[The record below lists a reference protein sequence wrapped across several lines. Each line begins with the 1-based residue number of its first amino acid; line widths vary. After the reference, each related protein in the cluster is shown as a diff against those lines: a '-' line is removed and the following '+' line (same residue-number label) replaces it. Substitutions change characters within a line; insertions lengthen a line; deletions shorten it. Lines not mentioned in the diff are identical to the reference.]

1 MDNLFMFDAFKAL
14 DSLNEDTFKV
24 DDEGIEELSE
34 FEKMDKIEDSVDI
47 IDIHTDDEEELEDSY
62 IGKVILA
69 CNVCDSKVF
78 EDKDKVVIDEET
90 PDSANTDMECPY
102 CHTVDGFKIIG
113 EIGEFH
119 KHADDDDKDEDE
131 EEEIEDKEEE
141 EIEVEDEEE
150 SENLEE
156 SKHKKFTDE
165 DDIDADMDDEK
176 EAAKKRWERRKN
188 DARSKRDYRIKH
200 DLEEDFKE
208 RPDIH
213 VENNQELWETYFN
226 GTDYSVDRICE
237 LLGISRGE
245 LTYAYIPNSVTE
257 IGKYAFS
264 NCTSL
269 KSITI
274 PDSVTSIG
282 EHAFFD
288 CHSLESV
295 TIPNSVRKI
304 GAAAFYYCKSLKSV
318 TIPDSITEL
327 DEYVFA
333 DCHSLHSITIP
344 SSIIK
349 IDAGAFYYCKSLK
362 SITIPSSVTE
372 IDDYAFSYCDSLTD
386 VHYEGTKEQWAYID
400 IGYSNNHL
408 EFATIHYN
416 KVADSENLEEDFK
429 EHYYIDVEGLF
440 DDDGAIISETELRK
454 IWDEGITGKDP
465 LLKMYHDEDDM
476 EFEDWVEVSL
486 DNGYLRVAER
496 EDLEEDF
503 KEASITTDTEKMEMF
518 SDENGKVT
526 ITTEPINSIEEEV
539 VEDEEE
545 VIAPISDETKAE
557 IESDSEAEEP
567 EEEEVSEEDA
577 EAEETKE
584 ESEDEIDVDFDDID
598 EESFD
603 ELAESYLKTI
613 YSNVESYKTTN
624 ASATKD
630 KFMLEG
636 LITFASGA
644 VKNTNFVF
652 APKAATKAGK
662 LQFIGENLQI
672 TKNRNAFKFNASIAN
687 KKLLGE
693 SLTYNY
699 STKDS
704 AGKMRKLY
712 GTIKRK

>member
-34 FEKMDKIEDSVDI
+34 FEKMDNIDDSVDI
-47 IDIHTDDEEELEDSY
+47 IDMHADDEEELEDSY

-119 KHADDDDKDEDE
+119 KHDDDDDDKAEDE

-165 DDIDADMDDEK
+165 DDIDAEMDDEK

-200 DLEEDFKE
+200 DLKEGLEDGGTPKKRTRKKKPLFDSLFDEIYVQLAKTPYSPASYFHKGVYSDISSTDDGRDIQLGAPSRTDEYINGYDTIRIQYNANEESHIPFDFAKKLA
-208 RPDIH
+208 DK
-213 VENNQELWETYFN
+213 Y
-226 GTDYSVDRICE
+226 G
-237 LLGISRGE
+237 
-245 LTYAYIPNSVTE
+245 LTYR
-257 IGKYAFS
+257 
-264 NCTSL
+264 TS
-269 KSITI
+269 
-274 PDSVTSIG
+274 PDGVY
-282 EHAFFD
+282 
-288 CHSLESV
+288 L
-295 TIPNSVRKI
+295 
-304 GAAAFYYCKSLKSV
+304 
-318 TIPDSITEL
+318 
-327 DEYVFA
+327 
-333 DCHSLHSITIP
+333 
-344 SSIIK
+344 
-349 IDAGAFYYCKSLK
+349 
-362 SITIPSSVTE
+362 
-372 IDDYAFSYCDSLTD
+372 
-386 VHYEGTKEQWAYID
+386 YID
-400 IGYSNNHL
+400 IPENAPALNKPVVYRG
-408 EFATIHYN
+408 EFI
-416 KVADSENLEEDFK
+416 
-429 EHYYIDVEGLF
+429 
-440 DDDGAIISETELRK
+440 
-454 IWDEGITGKDP
+454 
-465 LLKMYHDEDDM
+465 
-476 EFEDWVEVSL
+476 
-486 DNGYLRVAER
+486 ER

-567 EEEEVSEEDA
+567 EEEVSEEDT

-672 TKNRNAFKFNASIAN
+672 TRNRNAFKFNASIAN